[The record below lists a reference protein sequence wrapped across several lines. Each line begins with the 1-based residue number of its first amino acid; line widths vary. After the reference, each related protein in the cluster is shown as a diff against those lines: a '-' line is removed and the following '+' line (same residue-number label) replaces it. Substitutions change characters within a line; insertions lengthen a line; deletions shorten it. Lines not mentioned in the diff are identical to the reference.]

1 VLKLISLKN
10 SGAFTLAEVM
20 VAILVMMIGMIGL
33 LETIDQSLQH
43 NLRNQLRET
52 ALQVGEKYMAE
63 LSAKGFDTIS
73 TSYAV
78 VNATRNIRGST
89 ANYSVE
95 RSSQV
100 LATDEAATPS
110 SKQLTVVV
118 KWGFKGLS
126 SQNRVISVV
135 TP

>member
-1 VLKLISLKN
+1 
-10 SGAFTLAEVM
+10 
-20 VAILVMMIGMIGL
+20 
-33 LETIDQSLQH
+33 
-43 NLRNQLRET
+43 
-52 ALQVGEKYMAE
+52 MAE
-63 LSAKGFDTIS
+63 LGAKRFDTIS

-100 LATDEAATPS
+100 LATDEAAAPS

>member
-10 SGAFTLAEVM
+10 SCAFTLAEVM

-95 RSSQV
+95 RRSQV
-100 LATDEAATPS
+100 LATDEAAAPS